1 MAILWEETVFFTNSA
16 AAASAEDDDDDDDDE
31 THQRDAAVVIT
42 KIDNIVVLAAAI
54 EVNSLCLS
62 VSLSFSVRD
71 SMSLCKSLKT
81 PTETKWVTINKDATQ
96 SYA

>member
-16 AAASAEDDDDDDDDE
+16 AAASAEDDDDDDDE

-71 SMSLCKSLKT
+71 SMSLCKSLNT
-81 PTETKWVTINKDATQ
+81 NRNEMSNKDATQ